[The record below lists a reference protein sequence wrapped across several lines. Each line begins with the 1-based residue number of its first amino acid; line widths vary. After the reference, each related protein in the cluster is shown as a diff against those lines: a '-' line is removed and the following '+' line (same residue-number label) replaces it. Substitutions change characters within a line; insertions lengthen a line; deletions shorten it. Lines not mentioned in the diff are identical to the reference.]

1 MLIDTHAHLQDKS
14 LKPDLEGVLKRAHE
28 AGVRKIICIGYDYTT
43 SVEAVELARRYEGV
57 YAVVGIHPHD
67 AKTLDEKVLQNLYKL
82 AKEPEVVAVGEI
94 GLDYYRNLSPK
105 EKQKEAFIA
114 QIKLAEEIGKPVVIH
129 DRDAHQDIM
138 DIIKQEKAGKYGGVM
153 HCYSGHL
160 PMAIELMKAG
170 FYISFAGPVTF
181 NNARKTQEV
190 AANIPLDRILIE
202 TDCPYLA
209 PEPMRGK
216 QNEPAY
222 VSYIARKI
230 AEIRRK
236 EMDEIA
242 YITSRNAEKI
252 FNLGN

>member
-1 MLIDTHAHLQDKS
+1 MLIDTHAHLQDKA
-14 LKPDLEGVLKRAHE
+14 LKSDLEEVLKRAE
-28 AGVRKIICIGYDYTT
+28 ASGVKKIICIGYDYPT
-43 SVEAVELARRYEGV
+43 SVEAVELARKYEGI

-67 AKTLDEKVLQNLYKL
+67 AKELDDEILSRLYQLAGEEKV
-82 AKEPEVVAVGEI
+82 VAIGEI
-94 GLDYYRNLSPK
+94 GLDYYRNLSPQ

-114 QIKLAEEIGKPVVIH
+114 QIKLARELGKPVVIH
-129 DRDAHQDIM
+129 DRDAHQDVV
-138 DIIKQEKAGKYGGVM
+138 DIIKKEKAGVNGGIM

-160 PMAIELMKAG
+160 PLAIEFMKEG

-190 AANIPLDRILIE
+190 AANIPLERILIE

-216 QNEPAY
+216 RNEPAY
-222 VSYIARKI
+222 VSYVARKI

-236 EMDEIA
+236 SVEEIA
-242 YITSRNAEKI
+242 YITSLNAEKA
-252 FNLGN
+252 FALK